1 MTWREDAGLLAL
13 ALVVGGAFYIQLRW
27 RRAPQAYRAISVVA
41 GVYLIAGGLLGGS
54 LVHSS
59 TRAPSSD
66 RIAAIAPDSA
76 ALPAVPGLS
85 PISAKVTSIT
95 DGDTVDVIE
104 SNGTPESVRLIGIDA
119 PEHGQ
124 AFATE
129 STQHLSNLIS
139 NKSVE
144 LHCGEERSYERLLC
158 KVLLPNQEDVDLDQ
172 VKAGMAWHYKQYQDE
187 QSAEDRA
194 KYATEEC
201 AAMKARLGLWS
212 DPHPVQPQDFRHS
225 TNSPLL
231 YDGNGCRTSSEPSS
245 GAVVGN
251 IRSHIFEWPA
261 CPSYSAISDANRVSF
276 SSPQA
281 AESAGYRPAH
291 SCP

>member
-13 ALVVGGAFYIQLRW
+13 ALVVGGALYIQLRW

-59 TRAPSSD
+59 TRAPLSD

-85 PISAKVTSIT
+85 RISAKVTSIT
-95 DGDTVDVIE
+95 DGDTVDVVE

-119 PEHGQ
+119 PEHAQ
-124 AFATE
+124 AFGTE
-129 STQHLSNLIS
+129 STQHLTSLIS

-144 LHCGEERSYERLLC
+144 LHCSDERSYGRLLC
-158 KVLLPNQEDVDLDQ
+158 KILLPNQEDVDLDQ

-194 KYATEEC
+194 TYAAAEC
-201 AAMKARLGLWS
+201 AG
-212 DPHPVQPQDFRHS
+212 DEGQ
-225 TNSPLL
+225 
-231 YDGNGCRTSSEPSS
+231 
-245 GAVVGN
+245 
-251 IRSHIFEWPA
+251 IRSVERPTSRSAAGFPA
-261 CPSYSAISDANRVSF
+261 QHELAPSV
-276 SSPQA
+276 
-281 AESAGYRPAH
+281 
-291 SCP
+291 